1 MKVLTIAWTNL
12 RRTLRERISLFFVFV
27 FPMLLILVLGLAF
40 GGSSEPRV
48 GVAVA
53 DPGPL
58 AAQLRDRVAAARGV
72 TVRTIA
78 DESELVSMVEHGQ
91 LEAGLVIA
99 AGYDRA
105 LTAGDRAAVRLIARS
120 GQQGQQVATLIN
132 AAVAQESGR
141 LRAARLA
148 AQETHTSLSA
158 ALARV
163 AGIAERLPA
172 VTVHTST
179 VGSAA
184 FPADLGRFDTGASS
198 ELLLFVFLTSMTSSV
213 ALIETRRLGIARR
226 MLATPTSARTVV
238 AGEAL
243 GRLLIAVF
251 QGAVIMVGSA
261 LLFGVDWGD
270 PLAAVALVV
279 AFSLVAAGAG
289 LLTAATLRTGQQAI
303 AVGLLLSL
311 GLGALG
317 GTMMPLEFYSDTMR
331 TVAHLTPHAW
341 AADAFAVLVRHD
353 GNLLSILPQLGVLL
367 GVAATLM
374 TLASWRLRRALTP

>member
-27 FPMLLILVLGLAF
+27 FPMLLILALGLAF
-40 GGSSEPRV
+40 GGASAPRV
-48 GVAVA
+48 GMTAQ

-58 AAQLRDRVAAARGV
+58 AAQLRDRVASATGV
-72 TVRTIA
+72 TMRTVA
-78 DESELVSMVEHGQ
+78 DESELVSMVERGQ

-99 AGYDRA
+99 ADYDRA
-105 LTAGDRAAVRLIARS
+105 LTNGSTATVHFIARP
-120 GQQGQQVATLIN
+120 GQQGQQVAALLNGT
-132 AAVAQESGR
+132 VAQEAGR
-141 LRAARLA
+141 LRAARFA
-148 AQETHTSLSA
+148 ATETRTSLTS

-163 AGIAERLPA
+163 DAIAGGLPA
-172 VTVHTST
+172 VTVQTRT
-179 VGSAA
+179 VGQAD
-184 FPADLGRFDTGASS
+184 FPTDLGRFDTGASS

-213 ALIETRRLGIARR
+213 ALIETRRLGISRR
-226 MLATPTSARTVV
+226 MLSTPTTSRTVI

-243 GRLLIAVF
+243 GRLLVAVF

-270 PLAAVALVV
+270 PVAAAALMIV
-279 AFSLVAAGAG
+279 FSLVAAGAG
-289 LLTAATLRTGQQAI
+289 MLTAATLRTGQQAI

-331 TVAHLTPHAW
+331 TIAHLTPHAW
-341 AADAFAVLVRHD
+341 AVDGFAELVRHD
-353 GNLLSILPQLGVLL
+353 GTMASILPQLAVLF
-367 GVAATLM
+367 GVAAVLL
-374 TLASWRLRRALTP
+374 TLASWRLRRALTR

>member
-1 MKVLTIAWTNL
+1 MKVLAIAWTNL

-40 GGSSEPRV
+40 GGSSQPRV
-48 GVAVA
+48 GLTLL

-58 AAQLRDRVAAARGV
+58 AAQLRDKVAAAEGV
-72 TVRTIA
+72 TVRA
-78 DESELVSMVEHGQ
+78 VRDEPELVSMVERGE

-105 LTAGDRAAVRLIARS
+105 LTAGDTATVRFIARA
-120 GQQGQQVATLIN
+120 GQQGQQVGALVNGT
-132 AAVAQESGR
+132 VAQEAGR
-141 LRAARLA
+141 LRAAQFA
-148 AQETHTSLSA
+148 AAETRTSLPD

-163 AGIAERLPA
+163 DGIAGRLPA
-172 VTVHTST
+172 VTVQTRT
-179 VGSAA
+179 VGQAD
-184 FPADLGRFDTGASS
+184 FPTDLGRFDTGASS

-213 ALIETRRLGIARR
+213 ALIETRGLGISRR
-226 MLATPTSARTVV
+226 MLATPTSSRTVV

-261 LLFGVDWGD
+261 LLFGVGWGD
-270 PLAAVALVV
+270 PVAAVTLMVV
-279 AFSLVAAGAG
+279 FSMVAAGAG
-289 LLTAATLRTGQQAI
+289 MLTAATLRTGQQAI

-331 TVAHLTPHAW
+331 MVAHLTPHAW
-341 AADAFAVLVRHD
+341 AVDAFAVLVRHD
-353 GNLLSILPQLGVLL
+353 GNLISILPQLAVLL

-374 TLASWRLRRALTP
+374 ALASWRLRRALTR